1 VTSTQYSATLY
12 ASHANIFLNFNSRKN
27 KPSSTNKNKRTAKV
41 LCTLSGKQD
50 MCGESL
56 IVIEG
61 NMRECKPQSF
71 HSDAEELMAEELEC
85 FEFWN
90 PYLLSQQLQLFRG
103 LTARAVYF
111 VRD

>member
-1 VTSTQYSATLY
+1 MQYSR
-12 ASHANIFLNFNSRKN
+12 HANISPDFTSRRN
-27 KPSSTNKNKRTAKV
+27 KPSSTDKIFCK
-41 LCTLSGKQD
+41 LSEKHE
-50 MCGESL
+50 MWGESSIL
-56 IVIEG
+56 IEG

-71 HSDAEELMAEELEC
+71 HYDVEELMAEELEY

-90 PYLLSQQLQLFRG
+90 PHLLSQQLQLFCG